1 MNGELLRIIDSIHR
15 DRNIEKEVVFSG
27 IEAALLSALKKR
39 LGSAEGISVTINR
52 ETGNLEV
59 EGAKEAIQPEELGR
73 IAAQAAKQVIIQ
85 KIREAERDV
94 IYEDFEG
101 RLGEIISG
109 TVARFEGPNII
120 VNFSRVEG
128 VLPKSEQ
135 IPSESYRPGDRIR
148 AYVLDVRKSGQK
160 VKIILSRTHP
170 DMLRRLFQMEVPEIA
185 EGIVNIKELAREAG
199 FRSKIAVTSND
210 PRVDC
215 VGACVGVR
223 GSRIKGIVDELNGEK
238 IDIVRW
244 DESPG
249 VLITNALKPAEIKEI
264 VLDEQSKRAEVLVSE
279 DQLSLAIGK
288 RGQNVRLAS
297 KLSGWDIDV
306 YSTEEVAAATEN
318 SLKELTDLPDVDEE
332 MARRLINAGIYSA
345 DIIVEAGVEGLKET
359 IDMDNAALS
368 RLVAAAS
375 DKLKERAE
383 EKESPSSSS

>member
-15 DRNIEKEVVFSG
+15 DKNIEKEVVFSG
-27 IEAALLSALKKR
+27 IEVALLSALKKR
-39 LGSAEGISVTINR
+39 LGTAQEMSVTINR

-59 EGAKEAIQPEELGR
+59 EGAKEAVQPEELGR

-94 IYEDFEG
+94 IYEDFEA

-109 TVARFEGPNII
+109 SVARYQGPNII
-120 VNFSRVEG
+120 VNLARAEG
-128 VLPKSEQ
+128 FLPKSEQ
-135 IPSESYRPGDRIR
+135 IPPESYRPGDRIR

-170 DMLRRLFQMEVPEIA
+170 DMLRKLFQMEVPEIA
-185 EGIVNIKELAREAG
+185 EGIVIIKELAREAG
-199 FRSKIAVTSND
+199 FRSKIAVASND
-210 PRVDC
+210 SRVDC

-244 DESPG
+244 DESPEG
-249 VLITNALKPAEIKEI
+249 LITNALKPAEIKEI
-264 VLDEQSKRAEVLVSE
+264 VLDEKTKRAEVMVSD

-306 YSTEEVAAATEN
+306 YSIEEVAVATEDA
-318 SLKELTDLPDVDEE
+318 LKELTSLPGVDEE
-332 MARRLINAGIYSA
+332 IAQKLIAAGIYSA
-345 DIIVEAGVEGLKET
+345 ADIVEVDGEDLKEA
-359 IDMDNAALS
+359 IDIDDAALS
-368 RLVAAAS
+368 QLVVAAS
-375 DKLKERAE
+375 NKLKEETE
-383 EKESPSSSS
+383 EKEG

>member
-15 DRNIEKEVVFSG
+15 DKNIEKEVVFSG
-27 IEAALLSALKKR
+27 IEVALLSALKKR
-39 LGSAEGISVTINR
+39 LGTAQEMSVTINR

-59 EGAKEAIQPEELGR
+59 EGAKEAVQPEELGR

-94 IYEDFEG
+94 IYEDFEA

-109 TVARFEGPNII
+109 SVARYQGPNII
-120 VNFSRVEG
+120 VNLARAEG
-128 VLPKSEQ
+128 FLPKSEQ
-135 IPSESYRPGDRIR
+135 IPPESYRPGDRIR

-170 DMLRRLFQMEVPEIA
+170 DMLRKLFQMEVPEIA
-185 EGIVNIKELAREAG
+185 EGIVIIKELAREAG
-199 FRSKIAVTSND
+199 FRSKIAVASND
-210 PRVDC
+210 SRVDC

-244 DESPG
+244 DESPEG
-249 VLITNALKPAEIKEI
+249 LITNALKPAEIKEI
-264 VLDEQSKRAEVLVSE
+264 VLDEKTKRAEVMVSD

-306 YSTEEVAAATEN
+306 YSTEEVAVATEDA
-318 SLKELTDLPDVDEE
+318 LKELTSLPGVDEE
-332 MARRLINAGIYSA
+332 IAQKLIAAGIYSA
-345 DIIVEAGVEGLKET
+345 ADIVEVDGEDLKEA
-359 IDMDNAALS
+359 IDIDDAALS
-368 RLVAAAS
+368 QLVVAAS
-375 DKLKERAE
+375 NKLKEETE
-383 EKESPSSSS
+383 EKEG

>member
-1 MNGELLRIIDSIHR
+1 
-15 DRNIEKEVVFSG
+15 
-27 IEAALLSALKKR
+27 
-39 LGSAEGISVTINR
+39 
-52 ETGNLEV
+52 
-59 EGAKEAIQPEELGR
+59 
-73 IAAQAAKQVIIQ
+73 
-85 KIREAERDV
+85 
-94 IYEDFEG
+94 
-101 RLGEIISG
+101 
-109 TVARFEGPNII
+109 
-120 VNFSRVEG
+120 
-128 VLPKSEQ
+128 
-135 IPSESYRPGDRIR
+135 
-148 AYVLDVRKSGQK
+148 
-160 VKIILSRTHP
+160 
-170 DMLRRLFQMEVPEIA
+170 
-185 EGIVNIKELAREAG
+185 
-199 FRSKIAVTSND
+199 
-210 PRVDC
+210 
-215 VGACVGVR
+215 VR

>member
-15 DRNIEKEVVFSG
+15 DKNIEKEVVFSG
-27 IEAALLSALKKR
+27 IEVALLSALKKR
-39 LGSAEGISVTINR
+39 LGTAQEMSVTVNR

-59 EGAKEAIQPEELGR
+59 EGAKEAVQPQELGR

-94 IYEDFEG
+94 IYEDFEA

-109 TVARFEGPNII
+109 SVARYQGPNII
-120 VNFSRVEG
+120 VNLARAEG
-128 VLPKSEQ
+128 FLPKSEQ
-135 IPSESYRPGDRIR
+135 IPPESYRPGDRIR

-170 DMLRRLFQMEVPEIA
+170 DMLRKLFQMEVPEIA
-185 EGIVNIKELAREAG
+185 EGIVIIKELAREAG
-199 FRSKIAVTSND
+199 FRSKIAVASND
-210 PRVDC
+210 SRVDC

-244 DESPG
+244 DESPEG
-249 VLITNALKPAEIKEI
+249 LITNALKPAEIKEI
-264 VLDEQSKRAEVLVSE
+264 VLDEKTKRAEVMVSD

-306 YSTEEVAAATEN
+306 YSIEEEAVATEDA
-318 SLKELTDLPDVDEE
+318 LEELTSLPGVDEE
-332 MARRLINAGIYSA
+332 IAQKLIAAGIYSA
-345 DIIVEAGVEGLKET
+345 ADIVEVDGEDLKEA
-359 IDMDNAALS
+359 IDIDDAALS
-368 RLVAAAS
+368 QLVVAAS
-375 DKLKERAE
+375 NKLKEETE
-383 EKESPSSSS
+383 EKEG

>member
-39 LGSAEGISVTINR
+39 LGTAEGVSVTIDR
-52 ETGNLEV
+52 ENGSLEV
-59 EGAKEAIQPEELGR
+59 QGAKEAILPEELGR
-73 IAAQAAKQVIIQ
+73 IAAQAAKQIIIQ

-94 IYEDFEG
+94 IYEDFES
-101 RLGEIISG
+101 RVGEIISG
-109 TVARFEGPNII
+109 RVARYEGPNII
-120 VNFSRVEG
+120 VNLARAEG
-128 VLPKSEQ
+128 FLPKSEQ
-135 IPSESYRPGDRIR
+135 IPPESYRPGDRIR

-170 DMLRRLFQMEVPEIA
+170 DMVRKLFELEVPEVA
-185 EGIVNIKELAREAG
+185 EGIVTIKELAREAG
-199 FRSKIAVTSND
+199 FRSKIAVASND
-210 PRVDC
+210 LRVDC

-244 DESPG
+244 DESPE

-264 VLDEQSKRAEVLVSE
+264 VLDEKSKRAEVLVSE

-306 YSTEEVAAATEN
+306 YSPEEVALATKEALEEIA
-318 SLKELTDLPDVDEE
+318 SLPGVDEE
-332 MARRLINAGIYSA
+332 MAQKLITAGIYSA
-345 DIIVEAGVEGLKET
+345 ADIVEVDVEDLKEA
-359 IDMDNAALS
+359 IDIDDAALS
-368 RLVAAAS
+368 KLVAAAS
-375 DKLKERAE
+375 NKLKEQGE
-383 EKESPSSSS
+383 EKEG

>member
-15 DRNIEKEVVFSG
+15 DKNIEKEVVFSG
-27 IEAALLSALKKR
+27 IEVALLSALKKR
-39 LGSAEGISVTINR
+39 LGTAQEMSVTVNR

-59 EGAKEAIQPEELGR
+59 EGAKEAVQPQELGR

-94 IYEDFEG
+94 IYEDFEA

-109 TVARFEGPNII
+109 SVARYQGPNII
-120 VNFSRVEG
+120 VNLARAEG
-128 VLPKSEQ
+128 FLPKSEQ
-135 IPSESYRPGDRIR
+135 IPPESYRPGDRIR

-170 DMLRRLFQMEVPEIA
+170 DMLRKLFQMEVPEIA
-185 EGIVNIKELAREAG
+185 EGIVIIKELAREAG
-199 FRSKIAVTSND
+199 FRSKIAVASND
-210 PRVDC
+210 SRVDC

-244 DESPG
+244 DESPEG
-249 VLITNALKPAEIKEI
+249 LITNALKPAEIKEI
-264 VLDEQSKRAEVLVSE
+264 VLDEKTKRAEVMVSD

-306 YSTEEVAAATEN
+306 YSTEEVAVATEDA
-318 SLKELTDLPDVDEE
+318 LEELTSLPGVDEE
-332 MARRLINAGIYSA
+332 IAQKLIAAGIYSA
-345 DIIVEAGVEGLKET
+345 ADIVEVDGEDLKEA
-359 IDMDNAALS
+359 IDIDDAALS
-368 RLVAAAS
+368 QLVVAAS
-375 DKLKERAE
+375 NKLKEETE
-383 EKESPSSSS
+383 EKEG

>member
-15 DRNIEKEVVFSG
+15 DRNIDREVVFSG
-27 IEAALLSALKKR
+27 IEAALLSVLKKR
-39 LGSAEGISVTINR
+39 QGSAQGMTVTIDR

-109 TVARFEGPNII
+109 RVARFEGPNII
-120 VNFSRVEG
+120 VNLARAEG

-135 IPSESYRPGDRIR
+135 IPPESYRPGDRIR

-170 DMLRRLFQMEVPEIA
+170 DMLRKLFQMEVPEIA
-185 EGIVNIKELAREAG
+185 EGIVTIKELAREAG
-199 FRSKIAVTSND
+199 FRSKIAVASND

-244 DESPG
+244 DESPEA
-249 VLITNALKPAEIKEI
+249 LIANALKPAEIKEI
-264 VLDEQSKRAEVLVSE
+264 VLDEGSKRAEVLVSE

-306 YSTEEVAAATEN
+306 YSTEEVAQATKDALE
-318 SLKELTDLPDVDEE
+318 ELTGLPDVDEE
-332 MARRLINAGIYSA
+332 MAQKLIDAGIYAVA
-345 DIIVEAGVEGLKET
+345 DIVEAGVEGLKEVVD
-359 IDMDNAALS
+359 IDDVALS
-368 RLVAAAS
+368 KLVAAAS
-375 DKLKERAE
+375 DKLKEQGE
-383 EKESPSSSS
+383 EKKDEASSP